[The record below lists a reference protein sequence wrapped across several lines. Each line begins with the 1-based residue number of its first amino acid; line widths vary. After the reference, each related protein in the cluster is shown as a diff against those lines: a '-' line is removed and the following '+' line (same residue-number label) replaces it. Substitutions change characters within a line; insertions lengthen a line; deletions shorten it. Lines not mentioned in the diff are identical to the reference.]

1 MPDPMSDPMPALM
14 SDPTAAGETAV
25 FDLIVIVRVPDP
37 ADAGPV
43 ADALRRMRPLC
54 LAEDGCVS
62 WEAYRSDADPLRF
75 VLVERWA
82 SRAHW
87 EAHGEGAAIRQV
99 YLPEILP
106 RVEREV
112 HPSTPLSSA
121 PLESPTTGESPA
133 MNTRHTRP
141 RIAVVGG
148 RPAPVHGARELGID
162 VTLVHTEGQFDRAE
176 AEAHCVS
183 VLTCDI
189 TDTAA
194 LLELLRPLHEAQPFD
209 RILTT
214 TELSAVPV
222 GEVNE
227 KLGLP
232 GTPPEVSRIIQDKA
246 LTRQALDR
254 HGLSPVR
261 HRRVHSAAEA
271 VAFLEEVGD
280 RIVLKPGQGAGSL
293 HINVV
298 SDAEGA
304 ARAVR
309 EIEEFGYGGV
319 LAEEYLEGPVVSVEA
334 FSHEGRH
341 VVLGVS
347 EYRVNEHFVEWECS
361 VPSDA
366 AQPDLAEL
374 HRVTAGVL
382 DAVGLTDGPS
392 HSEFVLTPAGPRLLE
407 THNRLSGAGIP
418 EMVHRATGWDPARL
432 FMTVPLGIDRLPE
445 TAPEPKRGAA
455 IRFLDAAPGRITAIT
470 GADELPVPVRRVPA
484 GERAPHMIPYLKD
497 FAADDAGAVIGKHVG
512 DEVSAMDSLLSSDR
526 GYVFATAPTRA
537 EAVRRCEALADGIT
551 FHVAP
556 A

>member
-1 MPDPMSDPMPALM
+1 
-14 SDPTAAGETAV
+14 
-25 FDLIVIVRVPDP
+25 
-37 ADAGPV
+37 
-43 ADALRRMRPLC
+43 
-54 LAEDGCVS
+54 
-62 WEAYRSDADPLRF
+62 
-75 VLVERWA
+75 
-82 SRAHW
+82 
-87 EAHGEGAAIRQV
+87 
-99 YLPEILP
+99 
-106 RVEREV
+106 
-112 HPSTPLSSA
+112 
-121 PLESPTTGESPA
+121 
-133 MNTRHTRP
+133 MNTRP

-176 AEAHCVS
+176 AEPHV
-183 VLTCDI
+183 VRILTCDI
-189 TDTAA
+189 TDTGA
-194 LLELLRPLHEAQPFD
+194 LLELLRPLHEAEPFD

-261 HRRVHSAAEA
+261 HRRVHTAAEA

-280 RIVLKPGQGAGSL
+280 RVVLKPGQGAGSL
-293 HINVV
+293 HIHMVD
-298 SDAEGA
+298 DAEHA
-304 ARAVR
+304 ARAFR
-309 EIEEFGYGGV
+309 EIEDFGYGGV
-319 LAEEYLEGPVVSVEA
+319 LAEEYLQGPVVSVEA

-366 AQPDLAEL
+366 ARPYLAEL
-374 HRVTAGVL
+374 HELTAGVL

-432 FMTVPLGIDRLPE
+432 FMTIPLGIDHLPE
-445 TAPEPKRGAA
+445 APPEPKQGAA
-455 IRFLDAAPGRITAIT
+455 IRFLDGPPGRITAIT
-470 GADELPVPVRRVPA
+470 GTDTLPVPIRQVPP

-497 FAADDAGAVIGKHVG
+497 FKNAPAGAVLSKHPG
-512 DEVSAMDSLLSSDR
+512 DEISAMDSLLTSDR
-526 GYVFATAPTRA
+526 GYVFATAPTREQA
-537 EAVRRCEALADGIT
+537 AHYCETLANTIV
-551 FHVAP
+551 FHTEP
-556 A
+556 S

>member
-1 MPDPMSDPMPALM
+1 MSR
-14 SDPTAAGETAV
+14 ST
-25 FDLIVIVRVPDP
+25 FSRV
-37 ADAGPV
+37 A
-43 ADALRRMRPLC
+43 
-54 LAEDGCVS
+54 
-62 WEAYRSDADPLRF
+62 
-75 VLVERWA
+75 
-82 SRAHW
+82 
-87 EAHGEGAAIRQV
+87 
-99 YLPEILP
+99 
-106 RVEREV
+106 
-112 HPSTPLSSA
+112 
-121 PLESPTTGESPA
+121 
-133 MNTRHTRP
+133 
-141 RIAVVGG
+141 
-148 RPAPVHGARELGID
+148 
-162 VTLVHTEGQFDRAE
+162 
-176 AEAHCVS
+176 
-183 VLTCDI
+183 
-189 TDTAA
+189 
-194 LLELLRPLHEAQPFD
+194 
-209 RILTT
+209 
-214 TELSAVPV
+214 
-222 GEVNE
+222 
-227 KLGLP
+227 
-232 GTPPEVSRIIQDKA
+232 
-246 LTRQALDR
+246 RQALDR

-334 FSHEGRH
+334 FSHQGRH

-382 DAVGLTDGPS
+382 DAAGLTDGPS

-445 TAPEPKRGAA
+445 TAPEPQQGAA

-470 GADELPVPVRRVPA
+470 GADDLPVPVRRVPA
-484 GERAPHMIPYLKD
+484 GERAPPHDPVPRGLRGGGRRSGD
-497 FAADDAGAVIGKHVG
+497 RQARRRRGVG
-512 DEVSAMDSLLSSDR
+512 DGLPPLLRPRLRLRHRPHPRGGRPPLRGPGRRHHLPRRTGPEPVLTRSPVATGPGLVSGGPSRSVPKWPIRPD
-526 GYVFATAPTRA
+526 T
-537 EAVRRCEALADGIT
+537 
-551 FHVAP
+551 
-556 A
+556 

>member
-1 MPDPMSDPMPALM
+1 
-14 SDPTAAGETAV
+14 
-25 FDLIVIVRVPDP
+25 
-37 ADAGPV
+37 
-43 ADALRRMRPLC
+43 
-54 LAEDGCVS
+54 
-62 WEAYRSDADPLRF
+62 
-75 VLVERWA
+75 
-82 SRAHW
+82 
-87 EAHGEGAAIRQV
+87 
-99 YLPEILP
+99 
-106 RVEREV
+106 
-112 HPSTPLSSA
+112 
-121 PLESPTTGESPA
+121 
-133 MNTRHTRP
+133 MNARP

-183 VLTCDI
+183 ILTCDI

-194 LLELLRPLHEAQPFD
+194 LLELLGPLHEAEPFD

-280 RIVLKPGQGAGSL
+280 RVVLKPGQGAGSL

-298 SDAEGA
+298 GDAEGA
-304 ARAVR
+304 TRAFR

-319 LAEEYLEGPVVSVEA
+319 LAEEYLQGPVVSVEA
-334 FSHEGRH
+334 FSHQGRH

-366 AQPDLAEL
+366 ARPDLAEL
-374 HRVTAGVL
+374 HELTAGVL

-445 TAPEPKRGAA
+445 TAPEPLRGAA
-455 IRFLDAAPGRITAIT
+455 IRFLDAAPGRITAIS
-470 GADELPVPVRRVPA
+470 GIDDLPVPVRRVPA

-497 FAADDAGAVIGKHVG
+497 FADADAGAVIGKHVG

-526 GYVFATAPTRA
+526 GYVFATAPTR
-537 EAVRRCEALADGIT
+537 EAAVQRCASLADALV
-551 FHVAP
+551 FHVKP
-556 A
+556 S